1 MLARRAEL
9 HKAGGSANQQG
20 VNLTETKRTCEA
32 FTLIE
37 LLVVIAIIAILATL
51 LLPALSNAKAAAKSA
66 KCKNNLRQIGLAL
79 GMYLGD
85 FAKYPLSDSPV
96 EEKFWFAYLEP
107 YAGSAW
113 EDPLFSCPS
122 GLGFF
127 HWRGVTSQTLGYGD
141 PAGDYGYNIA
151 GCGGKGPIGSDAPEL
166 GLGGTVF
173 RLKPYSSAAL
183 PELGVKVPS
192 DMIAFGDEMS
202 RMSGNVISMGNA
214 RLSIDSAFLNV
225 PDSLVQELK
234 TRARKRHNGSA
245 NVTFCDGHTESI
257 KLMTLFGRSDATL
270 KRWNNDNQPHRE
282 QLLDQ

>member
-1 MLARRAEL
+1 MPESPSQRWRATAGQAMRR
-9 HKAGGSANQQG
+9 GFG
-20 VNLTETKRTCEA
+20 
-32 FTLIE
+32 FTLVE

-51 LLPALSNAKAAAKSA
+51 LLPTLSNAKSAAKSA
-66 KCKNNLRQIGLAL
+66 KCKNNLRQMGLAL
-79 GMYLGD
+79 GLYLGD

-113 EDPLFSCPS
+113 EAPLFSCPS
-122 GLGFF
+122 GLGFVR
-127 HWRGVTSQTLGYGD
+127 WRGITSQTLGYGD
-141 PAGDYGYNIA
+141 PTGDYGYNIA
-151 GCGGKGPIGSDAPEL
+151 GCGSRPIGSGAPEL

-173 RLKPYSSAAL
+173 SLKPYSSAAL
-183 PELGVKVPS
+183 SELSVKVPS
-192 DMIAFGDEMS
+192 DMIAFGDAMS
-202 RMSGNVISMGNA
+202 RMSGNVISLGNA
-214 RLSIDSAFLNV
+214 RLSIDGIFSNV
-225 PDSLVQELK
+225 PDSLLQELK

-257 KLMTLFGRSDATL
+257 KLLKLFGRSDTIL